1 MNEKSLARFIHESL
15 GLEMK
20 LIQEAL
26 DSHRRTSQPFIDLL
40 LKTGAASEEEL
51 LEVLAQRFNLPLFK
65 NLKPRLSVE
74 LAGRVPINYFKK
86 YTIAPLNLEDGVL
99 TVAVNDPYMINPVD
113 EMRLFFNCLKVN
125 RVLATRRE
133 ILACIHRFYDQ
144 AGDTSEEVIQDL
156 DAGDEASGSGDAFGE
171 TEDLLDATSE
181 APIIRLVNHVLTQA
195 AKRQASDIHIEPYQK
210 DLKVRYRIDGILY
223 EILSP
228 PKRFQSA
235 ITSRIKIMANLNIA
249 EKRLPQ
255 DGRIQIRVANKD
267 IDIRVS
273 IIPTAFGERIVL
285 RLLDKTAALLGLE
298 ELGFGPKKL
307 TVFRSLISR
316 VNGIILV
323 TGPTGSGKSTTLYAA
338 LNELNSVERNIITV
352 EDPIEYQL
360 YGVGQIQV
368 NPKIN
373 LTFAKGL
380 RAILRHDPD
389 VIMVGEI
396 RDLETVEI
404 AIQASLTGHL
414 VFSTL
419 HTNDSAGAVTR
430 LVDMGVEPFLISSA
444 VVGVVAQ
451 RLVRIVCPKCRE
463 AYHPSAEELAEINLS
478 PRLLDNRQLFRG
490 RGCGDCFDTGYRGRT
505 SIYEIMVMTDRI
517 RSLVLK
523 GADANQ
529 IRQAAIAEGMATLKQ
544 DGTEKLLAG
553 ATTVAEVLRVT
564 QD

>member
-1 MNEKSLARFIHESL
+1 MNEKNLARFIHESL
-15 GLEMK
+15 GLDME

-26 DSHRRTSQPFIDLL
+26 ESHRRTSQPFIDLL
-40 LKTGAASEEEL
+40 LKTGAVSEEEL

-156 DAGDEASGSGDAFGE
+156 DAGDETAGGGDAFGE

-181 APIIRLVNHVLTQA
+181 APVIRLVNHVLTQA

-451 RLVRIVCPKCRE
+451 RLVRVVCPKCRE
-463 AYHPSAEELAEINLS
+463 PYNPSAEELAEMNLS
-478 PRLLDNRQLFRG
+478 PRLLGNRQLYRG

-505 SIYEIMVMTDRI
+505 SIYEIMVMTDSI
-517 RSLVLK
+517 RNLVLK

>member
-1 MNEKSLARFIHESL
+1 MNEKTLARFIHESL
-15 GLEMK
+15 GLEME

-26 DSHRRTSQPFIDLL
+26 ESHRRTSQPFIDLL
-40 LKTGAASEEEL
+40 LKTGAVSEEEL

-74 LAGRVPINYFKK
+74 LTGRVPINYFKK

-156 DAGDEASGSGDAFGE
+156 DAGDETAGAGDAFGE

-235 ITSRIKIMANLNIA
+235 ITSLIKIMANLNIA

-451 RLVRIVCPKCRE
+451 RLVRVVCPKCRE
-463 AYHPSAEELAEINLS
+463 PYHPSAEELAEMNLS
-478 PRLLDNRQLFRG
+478 PRLLGQRTLFRG
-490 RGCGDCFDTGYRGRT
+490 RGCGECFDTGYRGRT
-505 SIYEIMVMTDRI
+505 SIYEIMAMTDSI
-517 RSLVLK
+517 RNLVLK

-529 IRQAAIAEGMATLKQ
+529 IRHAAIAEGMATLKQ

-553 ATTVAEVLRVT
+553 VTTVAEVLRVT

>member
-1 MNEKSLARFIHESL
+1 
-15 GLEMK
+15 
-20 LIQEAL
+20 
-26 DSHRRTSQPFIDLL
+26 
-40 LKTGAASEEEL
+40 
-51 LEVLAQRFNLPLFK
+51 
-65 NLKPRLSVE
+65 
-74 LAGRVPINYFKK
+74 
-86 YTIAPLNLEDGVL
+86 
-99 TVAVNDPYMINPVD
+99 MINPVD

-451 RLVRIVCPKCRE
+451 R
-463 AYHPSAEELAEINLS
+463 
-478 PRLLDNRQLFRG
+478 
-490 RGCGDCFDTGYRGRT
+490 
-505 SIYEIMVMTDRI
+505 
-517 RSLVLK
+517 
-523 GADANQ
+523 
-529 IRQAAIAEGMATLKQ
+529 
-544 DGTEKLLAG
+544 
-553 ATTVAEVLRVT
+553 
-564 QD
+564 